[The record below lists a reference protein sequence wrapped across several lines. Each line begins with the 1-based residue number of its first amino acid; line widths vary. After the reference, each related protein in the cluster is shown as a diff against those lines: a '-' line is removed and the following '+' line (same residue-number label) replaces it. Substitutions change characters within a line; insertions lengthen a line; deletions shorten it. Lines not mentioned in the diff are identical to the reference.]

1 MASLRNEVN
10 MARLVTH
17 PHVCRIHDFHWD
29 PARSLPFVTMELVQ
43 GETLA
48 QRLRRD
54 GPLSH
59 EAATPIVDRMLS
71 ALEAAHSN
79 GVIHRDLKPAN
90 VMLTDLGQVKVMDF
104 GLAREVHRGRDLKST
119 LLTNALAGT
128 PAYMAPEQ
136 LRGETATIA
145 SDIHS
150 MGVVLFEVV
159 TGRRPFEGA
168 TPLEIAS
175 RRLHEDS
182 PPPRKYN
189 SRVDRRWNYTIV
201 RCLEREPSRRPTSV
215 AEVRRCLVQRPP
227 ISRRTWIGGLAATI
241 SVGGAATFLQ
251 LRKNSAVIEVF
262 DIENRTHDAALDYLC
277 KGTTSELMRRLA
289 QVASLRVIAA
299 HAARSQSAP
308 HGGGFALYGV
318 AQTVAGS
325 IRLKV
330 QLDDTSANRAVWLGE
345 FDRKRLDNLL
355 EVQGEIAAG
364 VVTKLRLIGKTS
376 PRIMLA
382 SAEGP
387 DMPGSPT
394 TSTAAFDLY
403 LRGNSLLQEASRDS
417 IRPAIDYFQRAV
429 HEDSSFA
436 LAYAS
441 MAEAHLALRNFGDT
455 PDSELAATAREL
467 AQKAVGMDPNLA
479 EGYTAL
485 AAVRQLEWNWT
496 DSEANYDTALRLK
509 PNFPRARRWRAG
521 LLLQFARVSE
531 AIADEERAYE
541 EDPYD
546 RMAVPLHGRVYLFAD
561 RCAEAAKILERGI
574 ADRDMPVA
582 RYNLSQAYARLGRFS
597 SGASSAEYYQKA
609 LAEADK
615 VATIERRDPAV
626 ASELSTYMYSLIYS
640 IRGNLAQAQPYLDR
654 LAQAVASRRASPIHL
669 AMAYSSQGNVAAG
682 LQLIDDAFALRDR
695 FLMYLRVN
703 IFLENLRGQPRFESI
718 LRKLNLT

>member
-1 MASLRNEVN
+1 MNAERWASVKSLFLEIAALPAAEQQAFLRDLERADSEIATLLEELMEEPATAGLDLQHPCWAPSPEPSSPHMLEPGQVLLNRFEIVEFIGSGGLGEVYRAREYEQKAGLALKTARMALAAEQSAMASLRNEVN

-54 GPLSH
+54 GRLSH

-175 RRLHEDS
+175 RRLHEDP
-182 PPPRKYN
+182 PPPRKYI

-318 AQTVAGS
+318 AQDGRR
-325 IRLKV
+325 I
-330 QLDDTSANRAVWLGE
+330 DRAQGPVGRHLGE
-345 FDRKRLDNLL
+345 PCS
-355 EVQGEIAAG
+355 VA
-364 VVTKLRLIGKTS
+364 
-376 PRIMLA
+376 
-382 SAEGP
+382 
-387 DMPGSPT
+387 
-394 TSTAAFDLY
+394 
-403 LRGNSLLQEASRDS
+403 RG
-417 IRPAIDYFQRAV
+417 IRPQAPGQSARSAGGDCGRGGDQTPPDRQDIT
-429 HEDSSFA
+429 
-436 LAYAS
+436 
-441 MAEAHLALRNFGDT
+441 AHH
-455 PDSELAATAREL
+455 
-467 AQKAVGMDPNLA
+467 
-479 EGYTAL
+479 
-485 AAVRQLEWNWT
+485 
-496 DSEANYDTALRLK
+496 
-509 PNFPRARRWRAG
+509 AG
-521 LLLQFARVSE
+521 
-531 AIADEERAYE
+531 I
-541 EDPYD
+541 
-546 RMAVPLHGRVYLFAD
+546 GR
-561 RCAEAAKILERGI
+561 G
-574 ADRDMPVA
+574 PG
-582 RYNLSQAYARLGRFS
+582 YARF
-597 SGASSAEYYQKA
+597 AHHQH
-609 LAEADK
+609 
-615 VATIERRDPAV
+615 
-626 ASELSTYMYSLIYS
+626 
-640 IRGNLAQAQPYLDR
+640 RGVRP
-654 LAQAVASRRASPIHL
+654 
-669 AMAYSSQGNVAAG
+669 
-682 LQLIDDAFALRDR
+682 
-695 FLMYLRVN
+695 
-703 IFLENLRGQPRFESI
+703 
-718 LRKLNLT
+718 